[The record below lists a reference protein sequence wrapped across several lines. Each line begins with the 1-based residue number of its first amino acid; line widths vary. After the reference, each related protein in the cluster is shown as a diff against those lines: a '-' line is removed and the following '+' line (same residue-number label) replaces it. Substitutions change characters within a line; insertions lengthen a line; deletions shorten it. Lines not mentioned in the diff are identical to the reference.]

1 MKERVSIRRTTQTGF
16 LAINREAIG
25 KDRGAVFSIISAVLR
40 DETPPFTPAPIAP
53 PRPRRAR

>member
-40 DETPPFTPAPIAP
+40 DENPPSPEARIDRPH
-53 PRPRRAR
+53 PRRAK